1 MVPSMHEAELPER
14 LGKYQIVRRLAYGGM
29 AEVLLGRLT
38 GSDDFMKE
46 VVVKRVLPQYASNDE
61 FIAMF
66 RDEARIT
73 SRLHHGNIVQ
83 VVEFAEENGQHY
95 LVLEYVDGPSLG
107 STLHEL
113 RKRGERL
120 SIPEVAHIAVEISR
134 GLDYAHHKLGDD
146 GRPLLIVHR
155 DVSPSNILLSREG
168 VVKLADFGIARAR
181 ERLSPTQGG
190 AGTLKGKFAY
200 MAPETILRG
209 RLDARSDLFSFGVV
223 LFEMLTGRSAF
234 SGETEAHTIQRVTTE
249 DLPPTSSQ
257 NRAVPPEFDEIVT
270 RLLDR
275 DPDRRPARG
284 LEVVDAI
291 GKLRLHTSPPPSEL
305 LMETIARLFPAY
317 RRDMRERVT
326 MRPPSRPRVIVVDES
341 RTLRALVRAS
351 LGQRYTV
358 VEASSGDE
366 ARTAMRGTPP
376 DAVVCQRSLQ
386 GTSGLELCASMREN
400 PRLLDVPFIL
410 LASDIT
416 PELEAEAREVGVH
429 AVLPKRFDPRQLEAT
444 LRRVI
449 EGEG

>member
-1 MVPSMHEAELPER
+1 MVPPMQEPELPER
-14 LGKYQIVRRLAYGGM
+14 LGKYQIIRRLAYGGM

-38 GSDDFMKE
+38 GTDGFMKE
-46 VVVKRVLPQYASNDE
+46 VVVKRVLPQYASNNE

-83 VVEFAEENGQHY
+83 VVEFAEEGGQYY

-107 STLHEL
+107 ATLYEL

-120 SIPEVAHIAVEISR
+120 SIPEVAHIAVETAR
-134 GLDYAHHKLGDD
+134 GLDYAHHKLGED

-234 SGETEAHTIQRVTTE
+234 TGETEAHTIQRVTTE
-249 DLPPTSSQ
+249 DLPPASSQ
-257 NRAVPPEFDEIVT
+257 NRAVPPEFDEIVH

-275 DPDRRPARG
+275 DPDNRPSRG
-284 LEVVDAI
+284 LEIVDAI

-305 LMETIARLFPAY
+305 LMETLTRLFPIHRHEA
-317 RRDMRERVT
+317 RDRATV
-326 MRPPSRPRVIVVDES
+326 RPAKPRVIVVDES

-358 VEASSGDE
+358 IEASTGDE
-366 ARTAMRGTPP
+366 ARAAMRGAVP
-376 DAVVCQRSLQ
+376 DAIVCQRTLQ
-386 GTSGLELCASMREN
+386 GMSGLELCHSMREN
-400 PRLLDVPFIL
+400 PRLADVPFIL
-410 LASDIT
+410 LAADIT
-416 PELEAEAREVGVH
+416 PELEAEARVIGVQ

-444 LRRVI
+444 LQKI
-449 EGEG
+449 LES

>member
-1 MVPSMHEAELPER
+1 MGSSMHEAEIPQR
-14 LGKYQIVRRLAYGGM
+14 LGKYQILRRLAYGGM
-29 AEVLLGRLT
+29 AEVLLGRLSGT
-38 GSDDFMKE
+38 DGFARD

-61 FIAMF
+61 FVSMF

-83 VVEFAEENGQHY
+83 VVEFGEENGLYY

-107 STLHEL
+107 AMLHEL
-113 RKRGERL
+113 RKRGERM
-120 SIPEVAHIAVEISR
+120 SVPEVAHVAVETAR
-134 GLDYAHHKLGDD
+134 GLDYAHHKLGED
-146 GRPLLIVHR
+146 GKPLQIVHR

-223 LFEMLTGRSAF
+223 LFEMLSGRSAF
-234 SGETEAHTIQRVTTE
+234 TGETEAHTIQRVTME
-249 DLPPTSSQ
+249 DLPPPSTF
-257 NRAVPPEFDEIVT
+257 NRAVPAEFDSIVM
-270 RLLDR
+270 RLLDK
-275 DPDRRPARG
+275 DPDKRVARG
-284 LEVVDAI
+284 LEIVDAI
-291 GKLRLHTSPPPSEL
+291 GNLRLHTSPPPSEL
-305 LMETIARLFPAY
+305 LMETIARLFPID
-317 RRDMRERVT
+317 RRDTRVT
-326 MRPPSRPRVIVVDES
+326 VRPSKPRVIVVDES

-351 LGQRYTV
+351 LGQKYV
-358 VEASSGDE
+358 IVEASTGDE
-366 ARTAMRGTPP
+366 ARTAMRGTVP

-386 GTSGLELCASMREN
+386 GMSGIDLCVSMREN
-400 PRLLDVPFIL
+400 GRLDQVPFIM

-416 PELEAEAREVGVH
+416 PALETEAFEAGVN

-444 LRRVI
+444 LTRLL
-449 EGEG
+449 EG